1 MIRQCLYVYTS
12 NLIEGDKGLNLK
24 RNDSEVRMK
33 RGLEILEKGTK
44 ISENEDGSFTVPSRT
59 TTIVYEVRILETVWV
74 CTCPDFEYRHV
85 ECCKHI
91 YAVRLWV
98 ATNTY
103 LKEKP
108 KPKVFSED
116 AISCDKCGSIRTV
129 RYGTS
134 AGKQV
139 YKCKDCQHKFREPS
153 LLKKVKFSPELI
165 TLTLDLYFSGLS
177 LRKIAR
183 NITDHFNTDLGSTT
197 IYNWIQKYIPVIS
210 NYVNSLKPQ
219 LGDMW
224 HADELFVKMKGGETR
239 KGNTGI
245 AYLWNVMDRQSRF
258 LIASKLS
265 EHRDTEGAINA
276 FNEAIHNA
284 HGQTPQEIHT
294 DALRAYREG
303 ITQTFG
309 LKVDHISKC
318 GINKPHADN
327 NRIERLNGTLRERVK
342 VQRGWKSPKS
352 AIAEGK
358 RINYNFVKPHMALDG
373 QTPAKKAGMGISRK
387 NKWLALLESAD

>member
-1 MIRQCLYVYTS
+1 MTS
-12 NLIEGDKGLNLK
+12 LPTNN
-24 RNDSEVRMK
+24 SEARMK
-33 RGLEILEKGTK
+33 RGLELLEKGTK
-44 ISENEDGSFTVPSRT
+44 ISESEDGSFAVPSLT
-59 TTIVYEVRILETVWV
+59 STNIYEVRLIERVWV
-74 CTCPDFEYRHV
+74 CTCPDFEYREV

-91 YAVRLWV
+91 YAVRFCV

-103 LKEKP
+103 LHEKP
-108 KPKVFSED
+108 KPQVFAED
-116 AISCDKCGSIRTV
+116 SIQCDKCGSIRV
-129 RYGTS
+129 VKYGIS
-134 AGKQV
+134 ANKQV
-139 YKCKDCQHKFREPS
+139 FKCKDCQHKFREPS
-153 LLKKVKFSPELI
+153 LLKKAKFTPELV

-183 NITDHFNTDLGSTT
+183 NVNDHFNIELGAST
-197 IYNWIQKYIPVIS
+197 IYNWIQKYIPIIS

-219 LGDMW
+219 LGNTW
-224 HADELFVKMKGGETR
+224 HADELFVKMTGGETR

-284 HGQTPQEIHT
+284 QGQTPKEIHT

-303 ITQTFG
+303 IARTFG
-309 LKVDHISKC
+309 LKVDHIPKC

-342 VQRGWKSPKS
+342 VQRGWKSHKS

-358 RINYNFVKPHMALDG
+358 RINYNFVKPHMALNG
-373 QTPAKKAGMGISRK
+373 ETPAKKAGLEVNGK
-387 NKWLALLESAD
+387 NKWMDLLESATKTAYV